1 MKKLNL
7 IKAACASV
15 ALALVVPGC
24 SGIGESPAQTEATVE
39 NGKVAVSISVDT
51 SFRTIISDISSKSY
65 TYGLTVTNTAL
76 ATDTKNVTIA
86 DITTPTVVRLT
97 DGGTYRFVL
106 TAYDGTSPAL
116 SGSKE
121 QAISASNA
129 NVSLSLSAVTG
140 ESVDVTL
147 ALTVSGAAGYGM
159 SAITATVYT
168 DSTLSTKSPSE
179 ADDLSV
185 EVGENGAFI
194 TNDDGNYILSGTIGS
209 GESKWLKIDVT
220 DSDGTVIG
228 STTESIYAINKAA
241 LKDTVIVPITQYK
254 ATVSVKTATK
264 PSAVTLKNTNVSTA
278 EAIAL
283 STTSASSPY
292 TYTGY
297 VPAGTYSVLIDG
309 TSYASLNN
317 ANVVT
322 VDPSLTFTGITAKWS
337 GDAQP
342 TFYADTVTD
351 EAIIAALIVTASY
364 EDGAGNA
371 APSQTVTSGITLTY
385 DKEKTTEQDLT
396 VTYNE
401 KTATVKL
408 TLAGLSGISVEP
420 ETLAIAFGTEVS
432 TDSLTVTAV
441 YSEGDGKEISA
452 TAYDIAY
459 YSDKACE
466 TEVDIT
472 KATHGTYYA
481 KVSYKEKSAV
491 ITLTVTTAPKSLE
504 LSASAVVGTASLVSV
519 TGTVSYTDG
528 TTASVENSALS
539 FKNGDTEVT
548 KDSTLSAGSYTLTV
562 TYTGTASADGTVIA
576 GAVTVDVQLA
586 VQTSVPYTAN
596 GTIEKDTNVLPLAVN
611 GETGVSVSF
620 WLGSDLT
627 SDWQNVFNSEQV
639 VQNLSTLQYFPNGTW
654 LADIYEGSATIGTDF
669 SSYTADDAWTI
680 FLNEAAYVTVS
691 YNTDGTVV
699 FYKNGK
705 KALTYAATT
714 AIGTAKVSD
723 YCAAFISDVATK
735 GLTLN
740 ATDDNGNATLTNVSI
755 SSAKD
760 DTAATTA
767 YNTAV
772 ATINSIAL
780 DTTNVKSEYINGESL
795 SADGLVITA
804 TDTNG
809 NTFEVPVSLVSYSGY
824 SMTTAGEQ
832 TVTVTVNGKT
842 ASYKITVSSPVES
855 IVVTTQPTITSYT
868 LVNAAEADFD
878 TTGLVVKADSSEGSV
893 IDNDLLTFSKITA
906 TGGSSQTIT
915 ITYAEDITTTVTV
928 NVNVVEYNA
937 TIGTNES
944 DWWTVWTDAD
954 SETDGIQSWDLP
966 AKSSAVIRFVVTDTL
981 AEENWDNWVLVL
993 TNKVTI
999 GADGYA
1005 EYSAMRSDNYGW
1017 GTGYVAGSND
1027 MQGDDWGTWLTNQK
1041 GATVTISI
1049 ANHGDGTVDVFATT
1063 VTADKSK
1070 TYTQTYN
1077 DQAVTADAVGFFL
1090 ALENC
1095 TLKFGTGVSDVGA
1108 TVTVSPDVPT
1118 ADITLESEGNALT
1131 VSGTPVTA
1139 TGAVIAWLVDG
1150 AVQSGESNKTFTL
1163 TGTKG
1168 VTYAVTVEVTVDG
1181 ITYSKT
1187 ESVLYQ

>member
-1 MKKLNL
+1 M
-7 IKAACASV
+7 
-15 ALALVVPGC
+15 
-24 SGIGESPAQTEATVE
+24 
-39 NGKVAVSISVDT
+39 
-51 SFRTIISDISSKSY
+51 
-65 TYGLTVTNTAL
+65 
-76 ATDTKNVTIA
+76 
-86 DITTPTVVRLT
+86 
-97 DGGTYRFVL
+97 
-106 TAYDGTSPAL
+106 
-116 SGSKE
+116 
-121 QAISASNA
+121 
-129 NVSLSLSAVTG
+129 
-140 ESVDVTL
+140 
-147 ALTVSGAAGYGM
+147 
-159 SAITATVYT
+159 
-168 DSTLSTKSPSE
+168 
-179 ADDLSV
+179 
-185 EVGENGAFI
+185 
-194 TNDDGNYILSGTIGS
+194 
-209 GESKWLKIDVT
+209 
-220 DSDGTVIG
+220 
-228 STTESIYAINKAA
+228 A

-309 TSYASLNN
+309 SSYASLNN

-420 ETLAIAFGTEVS
+420 ETLAIVFGTEVS

-504 LSASAVVGTASLVSV
+504 LSASAVVGTASLASV

-562 TYTGTASADGTVIA
+562 TYTGTASSDGTVRAGTAA
-576 GAVTVDVQLA
+576 GALVLA
-586 VQTSVPYTAN
+586 LQTSVPYTAN

-669 SSYTADDAWTI
+669 SSYTAVDAWTI

-809 NTFEVPVSLVSYSGY
+809 NTFEVPVSLASYSGY

-893 IDNDLLTFSKITA
+893 IDNNLLTFSKITA

-915 ITYAEDITTTVTV
+915 ITYAEDITTSVTV
-928 NVNVVEYNA
+928 SVASIEYNA
-937 TIGTNES
+937 TVGSSTAA
-944 DWWTVWTDAD
+944 WWTAFSDYFTVPNN
-954 SETDGIQSWDLP
+954 GKLIVQ
-966 AKSSAVIRFVVTDTL
+966 FVNNGG
-981 AEENWDNWVLVL
+981 ASNWN
-993 TNKVTI
+993 NFI
-999 GADGYA
+999 GALSTIAARGA
-1005 EYSAMRSDNYGW
+1005 TEYSEFAVCRSDNYAW
-1017 GTGYVAGSND
+1017 GPNGNT
-1027 MQGDDWGTWLTNQK
+1027 GDDGNPMNWVLESDWDWSNYHAHAY
-1041 GATVTISI
+1041 GATVTMSVVNAQNV
-1049 ANHGDGTVDVFATT
+1049 ANILFDLTNTVDGSEITHYQYYKGISVES
-1063 VTADKSK
+1063 D
-1070 TYTQTYN
+1070 N
-1077 DQAVTADAVGFFL
+1077 LQAFL
-1090 ALENC
+1090 TIEAGELV
-1095 TLKFGTGVSDVGA
+1095 FGTGVSDVGA